1 MIDYIIYIFTYG
13 AAFPLQHL
21 QQIFQVMDMYYFVE
35 EKIKEAVNNG
45 EFDHLP
51 GKGKPLDLTDE
62 MPGLSSELKMAY
74 KVLKNAGYL
83 SETEKEKTT
92 FKDLYQCATDG
103 EERANYE
110 KRMEFYDFIKK
121 RKLYRNKKFHSYA
134 DKIYK
139 KFF

>member
-1 MIDYIIYIFTYG
+1 
-13 AAFPLQHL
+13 
-21 QQIFQVMDMYYFVE
+21 MYYFVE
-35 EKIKEAVNNG
+35 EKIKEAVKNG

-51 GKGKPLDLTDE
+51 GKGKPLDLTDD

-83 SETEKEKTT
+83 DETEAKDQEKVT
-92 FKDLYQCATDG
+92 FKDLYHRATEG
-103 EERANYE
+103 KKENQYQ
-110 KRMEFYDFIKK
+110 KQMEFYDFIKN

-134 DKIYK
+134 DKIFK